1 MNKKLM
7 FILAVVLV
15 LVLALPVFVACNDTE
30 KVTVTWYDG
39 TKVLRTEEVEKGTVL
54 TSWTPT
60 TDDGRVFQEWYA
72 ETSKTTKFDFT
83 KAINEDTDIFAGFKA
98 AFTVDDRTWCL
109 IGAGAG
115 TLKDSAWS
123 VDAAVE
129 ETLKL
134 TKTDDTDVNKF
145 VMENVLLYA
154 GDEFQI
160 RIMGTWDNQHGVGY
174 IDGYT
179 TLAEPEGN
187 VVGVVEKDGT
197 RYFQATGGIGD
208 SAGGWNA
215 VVVESGV
222 YTLTLETTPGSAA
235 YDKIFFEKTGEAP
248 KIEVTHDMYITGTN
262 NEWKGKDAEG
272 SILMTQSQDRATWTA
287 VVTVTEDMYADWTV
301 NESPNKELCAA
312 FKVKN
317 EISGKDYGVDGGMDN
332 FYLTVGTYIFK
343 YTVATNK
350 VEVQECKY
358 YFIGTFLDGETAVN
372 YSIKVGV
379 TPELTVEGT
388 TATGTL
394 VATDVTSNSNFS
406 WIKKEGKTDASGAQ
420 AVFAFKIVFGC
431 ELGVVGNEITAE
443 GGDNFYVQ
451 AGTYTVTLNTETL
464 EVTITPADQPQ
475 A

>member
-7 FILAVVLV
+7 FILSVVLV

-39 TKVLRTEEVEKGTVL
+39 TQVLRTEEVEKGTVL
-54 TSWTPT
+54 KSWTPT

-109 IGAGAG
+109 IGGGAG

-129 ETLKL
+129 ETMKL
-134 TKTDDTDVNKF
+134 TKTNDTDVNRF
-145 VMENVLLYA
+145 VMEDVVLYA

-179 TLAEPEGN
+179 TLADPEGN

-197 RYFQATGGIGD
+197 RYFQATGGFGD

-215 VVVESGV
+215 IVVESGV
-222 YTLTLETTPGSAA
+222 YTLTLETTPGSAT
-235 YDKIFFEKTGEAP
+235 YDVIHFEKTAEAP
-248 KIEVTHDMYITGTN
+248 VILETHDMYVAGANNGWGDKNAQGT
-262 NEWKGKDAEG
+262 
-272 SILMTQSQDRATWTA
+272 ILMNKSQDGATWTA
-287 VVTVTEDMYADWTV
+287 FVEVTEDMYTKDADQ
-301 NESPNKELCAA
+301 NPLGYAE
-312 FKVKN
+312 FKVRN
-317 EISGKDYGVDGGMDN
+317 FVNDTWFGKDGSSDN
-332 FYLTVGTYIFK
+332 IQLAAGTYVFRF
-343 YTVATNK
+343 TVETEIL
-350 VEVQECKY
+350 EVQECKFY
-358 YFIGTFLDGETAVN
+358 LAGTFVDSENNQVNFAV
-372 YSIKVGV
+372 KEGV
-379 TPELTVEGT
+379 TPQLTGEGT
-388 TATGTL
+388 TATCEL
-394 VATDVTSNSNFS
+394 VATDVTAIYS
-406 WIKKEGKTDASGAQ
+406 WIADQGKPG
-420 AVFAFKIVFGC
+420 VFAFKVVYGC
-431 ELGVVGNEITAE
+431 ELGIKAYYSVNGDKD
-443 GGDNFYVQ
+443 GDNFYVQ
-451 AGTYTVTLNTETL
+451 AGTYTVTFDTETF